1 MSWSQTKMHETVNLN
16 RNKDPNEFWMSIM
29 EKAYA
34 KLHGSYE
41 SCDAGFMNDALVDL
55 TGAAPGSV
63 RIFDLFAACMDAD
76 GTPDEKQALGVL
88 LGR

>member
-1 MSWSQTKMHETVNLN
+1 MSWSQTKMHATVNVN
-16 RNKDPNEFWMSIM
+16 SNKNPDEFWLSIM

-41 SCDAGFMNDALVDL
+41 SCDAGLMNDALVDL

-63 RIFDLFAACMDAD
+63 RIFDLFAACMDVD
-76 GTPDEKQALGVL
+76 GTVDEKQALRVL

>member
-1 MSWSQTKMHETVNLN
+1 MHETVNLN

-41 SCDAGFMNDALVDL
+41 SCDAGLMNDALVDL

-63 RIFDLFAACMDAD
+63 RIFDLFATCMDD
-76 GTPDEKQALGVL
+76 DDTVDERKALSVL
-88 LGR
+88 TGR

>member
-1 MSWSQTKMHETVNLN
+1 MHATANLN
-16 RNKDPNEFWMSIM
+16 RNKDEREFWMSIM

-41 SCDAGFMNDALVDL
+41 SCDAGLMNDALVDL

-63 RIFDLFAACMDAD
+63 RIFDLFATCMDDD
-76 GTPDEKQALGVL
+76 GTVDERKALSVL
-88 LGR
+88 TGR

>member
-1 MSWSQTKMHETVNLN
+1 MSWSQTTMHETVNLN

-41 SCDAGFMNDALVDL
+41 SCDAGLMNDALVDL

-63 RIFDLFAACMDAD
+63 RIVDLFATCMDDD
-76 GTPDEKQALGVL
+76 GTVDERKALSVL
-88 LGR
+88 TGR

>member
-1 MSWSQTKMHETVNLN
+1 MN
-16 RNKDPNEFWMSIM
+16 RNKDTHEFWMSIL

-41 SCDAGFMNDALVDL
+41 VCDAGFMNDALVDL

-63 RIFDLFAACMDAD
+63 RIFDLFATCMDDD
-76 GTPDEKQALGVL
+76 GTVDQRKALSVL
-88 LGR
+88 TGR